1 MRVLV
6 TTGPTREY
14 IDPVRFLSND
24 ASGRLGVEI
33 ARAAQDRGHPT
44 CLVHG
49 PINLTMFNP
58 MIPPG
63 VDMVAVVST
72 AEMSRAIQERFAGID
87 VLFMVAA
94 VADYRPVVYA
104 PQKLKRRAD
113 GAEQVFTFTRTEDI
127 LKGLGARKRHQFLV
141 GFNLE
146 TEHAEEEARRKRDEK
161 NLDLIVVNGPENL
174 GSLIATVKV
183 LDRTGVVAVWE
194 ERTKAEIAVRL
205 VELVQ
210 ARWRARL
217 ESEQ

>member
-1 MRVLV
+1 MKVLV

-14 IDPVRFLSND
+14 IDPVRFISND

-44 CLVHG
+44 CLIHG
-49 PINLTMFNP
+49 PINLTIYSP

-63 VDMVAVVST
+63 VDMVPVVST
-72 AEMSRAIQERFAGID
+72 AEMSAAIRARFAEID

-94 VADYRPVVYA
+94 VADYRPVVYS
-104 PQKLKRRAD
+104 PQKLKKRQE
-113 GAEQVFTFTRTEDI
+113 EQVFKFRRTEDI
-127 LKGLGARKRHQFLV
+127 LMGLGAEKRHQFLV

-146 TEHAEEEARRKRDEK
+146 TEHAEEEARRKRIEK
-161 NLDLIVVNGPENL
+161 NLDLIVLNGPENL

-183 LDRTGVVAVWE
+183 LDRDGLVASWV

-205 VELVQ
+205 VTLVE
-210 ARWRARL
+210 ARC
-217 ESEQ
+217 QQPGKTGQ